1 MRAWPICGALQV
13 QMGCSSRH
21 DDEICRWSRDAVAFE
36 AVRASVPAAVSAV
49 RGRAAHLSDP
59 LHASAARTQAAHDAG
74 LPLRL
79 RRRRE
84 AAAAQ
89 GHHRRSRRSWR
100 TAARTNK
107 HTTTVSSDELSEFGH
122 ELERDGRQPEAVA
135 CYALAIRNH
144 PSKAIGWFD
153 LATAWQYND
162 RANALKYYAHGLR
175 LQPADGFRYSQ
186 LGVLLRAAER
196 GEEAVRRFEQAV
208 RLLPD
213 DADAYFHLGGSHE
226 QLGRPADALRVYRSA
241 LDVEHKNEAR
251 IQNNIGNALGR
262 LGRWGDALAAY
273 REAEEADPELAETQF
288 NLAHVHT
295 SLGRLDEAERHVRA
309 AQRLEPGRPPRD
321 AQGGGVGAQGGCETE
336 ERAAREPH
344 RRAGGARRP
353 HDEGGAG
360 GADAPGDGLLRRRQ
374 GVHEVAPRPGALG
387 RRADGALLT
396 VVGRGTSA

>member
-1 MRAWPICGALQV
+1 MDGRICAV
-13 QMGCSSRH
+13 FSVNEAYCSSNT
-21 DDEICRWSRDAVAFE
+21 DEIAASRDAVE
-36 AVRASVPAAVSAV
+36 ALAGERARRRHRRPRPRCTPVSTPALHLVP
-49 RGRAAHLSDP
+49 
-59 LHASAARTQAAHDAG
+59 HDAG

-89 GHHRRSRRSWR
+89 GRNRRSQS
-100 TAARTNK
+100 AQLADGCPYHK

-153 LATAWQYND
+153 LATAWQYSD
-162 RANALKYYAHGLR
+162 RANALKYYAHGLK

-196 GEEAVRRFEQAV
+196 GEAVRRFEQAV

-213 DADAYFHLGGSHE
+213 DADAYFHLGVARAARAAGGRAARLPLGAGRRAQERGADPE
-226 QLGRPADALRVYRSA
+226 QHRQRARPPRPLGR
-241 LDVEHKNEAR
+241 
-251 IQNNIGNALGR
+251 R
-262 LGRWGDALAAY
+262 LGRVPRG
-273 REAEEADPELAETQF
+273 EAEADPELAETQF

-309 AQRLEPGRPPRD
+309 AQRLSPAD
-321 AQGGGVGAQGGCETE
+321 
-336 ERAAREPH
+336 
-344 RRAGGARRP
+344 RRATRKAEEWEHKVDARGRASGARASSP
-353 HDEGGAG
+353 S
-360 GADAPGDGLLRRRQ
+360 RRR
-374 GVHEVAPRPGALG
+374 ATA
-387 RRADGALLT
+387 T
-396 VVGRGTSA
+396 

>member
-1 MRAWPICGALQV
+1 ML
-13 QMGCSSRH
+13 
-21 DDEICRWSRDAVAFE
+21 AF
-36 AVRASVPAAVSAV
+36 
-49 RGRAAHLSDP
+49 LF
-59 LHASAARTQAAHDAG
+59 ASAADEK
-74 LPLRL
+74 
-79 RRRRE
+79 RRRRKKG
-84 AAAAQ
+84 APPP
-89 GHHRRSRRSWR
+89 RSRRLGR
-100 TAARTNK
+100 RLPTK

-122 ELERDGRQPEAVA
+122 ELERDGRQSEAVA

-162 RANALKYYAHGLR
+162 RANALKYYAHGLK

-273 REAEEADPELAETQF
+273 REAEEARPRARRDPVQPRAR
-288 NLAHVHT
+288 AHVART
-295 SLGRLDEAERHVRA
+295 AGR
-309 AQRLEPGRPPRD
+309 
-321 AQGGGVGAQGGCETE
+321 
-336 ERAAREPH
+336 
-344 RRAGGARRP
+344 GGAPRARRS
-353 HDEGGAG
+353 G
-360 GADAPGDGLLRRRQ
+360 
-374 GVHEVAPRPGALG
+374 
-387 RRADGALLT
+387 
-396 VVGRGTSA
+396 

>member
-1 MRAWPICGALQV
+1 M
-13 QMGCSSRH
+13 
-21 DDEICRWSRDAVAFE
+21 
-36 AVRASVPAAVSAV
+36 PAAATTAV
-49 RGRAAHLSDP
+49 RGRAAHARAAARPP
-59 LHASAARTQAAHDAG
+59 LASSHTMLAFLFASAADEK
-74 LPLRL
+74 
-79 RRRRE
+79 RRRRKKG
-84 AAAAQ
+84 ATPSIPAQ
-89 GHHRRSRRSWR
+89 LADGCPYH
-100 TAARTNK
+100 K
-107 HTTTVSSDELSEFGH
+107 HTTAVSSDELSEFGH

-153 LATAWQYND
+153 LATAWQYSD
-162 RANALKYYAHGLR
+162 RANALKYYAHGLK

-262 LGRWGDALAAY
+262 LGRWGDALVAY

-309 AQRLEPGRPPRD
+309 AQRLSPADRRATRKAEEWEHKVDARGKSERRESLIAEQEARD
-321 AQGGGVGAQGGCETE
+321 GHMTKA
-336 ERAAREPH
+336 ERAERM
-344 RRAGGARRP
+344 RQVMGYC
-353 HDEGGAG
+353 
-360 GADAPGDGLLRRRQ
+360 GADKACMKSLLGQEHWGDEQMVRF
-374 GVHEVAPRPGALG
+374 
-387 RRADGALLT
+387 
-396 VVGRGTSA
+396 